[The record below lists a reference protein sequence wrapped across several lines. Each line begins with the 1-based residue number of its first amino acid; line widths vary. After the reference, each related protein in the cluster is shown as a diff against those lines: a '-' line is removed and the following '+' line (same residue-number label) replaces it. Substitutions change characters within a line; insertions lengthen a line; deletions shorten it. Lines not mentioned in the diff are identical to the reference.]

1 MIPTNNFKSQKRKKE
16 IKKGTTQVTAA
27 VCTCT
32 ALTATAPAD
41 PPHSWT

>member
-1 MIPTNNFKSQKRKKE
+1 MIPTNNFNYKKRKKE

>member
-1 MIPTNNFKSQKRKKE
+1 MIPTNNFKLQKRKKE

-32 ALTATAPAD
+32 VLTATAPAD

>member
-1 MIPTNNFKSQKRKKE
+1 MIPTNNFKLQKKERKKV
-16 IKKGTTQVTAA
+16 TTQVTAA

-32 ALTATAPAD
+32 VLTATAPAD